1 MARIPLLAG
10 NWKMHKTVPEAV
22 ELVAGLRERLD
33 KLTGV
38 EIAVCP
44 PATALGAVSAALEG
58 SAIALG
64 AQDVFWET
72 QGAFTG
78 LISPLMLVDIGCR
91 FVVIGHSER
100 RGRFGKADP
109 TYTGDMR
116 RVFGDTD
123 DSVNR
128 KALAAVAHGLTPI
141 ICVGETIDERRG
153 GETDAIIEG
162 QVRLALRGFTPAI
175 LLAGRLVFAY
185 EPVWAIGTGEIC
197 ESEEANRVIGRL
209 RQTIREIGGERAAD
223 AVRLQ
228 YGGSVSE
235 KNAAEVMS
243 QPEIDGAL
251 VGGASLKA
259 DQFGELVRAAAQAAA
274 ARSGK

>member
-64 AQDVFWET
+64 AQDVFWEK

-100 RGRFGKADP
+100 RGRFGQADP

-141 ICVGETIDERRG
+141 ICAGETIEERGR
-153 GETDAIIEG
+153 GETDAVIEI
-162 QVRLALRGFTPAI
+162 QVRLALRGFTSDQV
-175 LLAGRLVFAY
+175 GRLVFAY

-197 ESEEANRVIGRL
+197 EPEEANRVIGRL

-223 AVRLQ
+223 AVRIQ